1 MFSLESFD
9 IKLDTEFVGRN
20 FIFTE
25 EVESTNTVLLNRAN
39 KFNSDGTVVLAEKQS
54 KGKGRKERTWYSAKG
69 QNLTFSILL
78 TSKKFLGKNFNLL
91 NFASSLSVAFALENL
106 FQLKPE
112 LKWPNDVLIN
122 GKKICGILMES
133 TSQGSK
139 IERVVIGIGLNV
151 NQVIF
156 QGSFNL
162 EPTSIKLELGGES
175 IDREKLLAELLNT
188 FEETLARIPTE
199 PQQIFKDWKDRC
211 RLLGEKISIMEDGTT
226 KYGIFDDIDNEG
238 YLLLKT
244 KNKIEKIHF
253 GDVSAAK

>member
-1 MFSLESFD
+1 MFNLESFD
-9 IKLDTEFVGRN
+9 IKLDTEYIGRN
-20 FIFTE
+20 FIYTDE
-25 EVESTNTVLLNRAN
+25 IESTNTVLLNRTN
-39 KFNSDGTVVLAEKQS
+39 KFNTDGTVILAEKQT
-54 KGKGRKERTWYSAKG
+54 KGKGRKDRTWYSAKG

-78 TSKKFLGKNFNLL
+78 TSKKYFGKNFNLL
-91 NFASSLSVAFALENL
+91 NFAASLSAAFTLENL
-106 FQLKPE
+106 FQVKPE

-122 GKKICGILMES
+122 GKKICGILLES

-139 IERVVIGIGLNV
+139 IERVVIGVGLNV

-175 IDREKLLAELLNT
+175 LSREKILAEFLNT
-188 FEETLARIPTE
+188 FEETIERIPNE
-199 PQQIFKDWKDRC
+199 AGAIFREWKERC
-211 RLLGEKISIMEDGTT
+211 RLIGEKISISEEGTT
-226 KYGIFDDIDNEG
+226 KYGIFDDIDSEG

-244 KNKIEKIHF
+244 KYKIEKIHY